1 MKKVQEY
8 ASILDEA
15 NRVSKEYITTPN
27 SIQRINTNKDNLLK
41 NIEKNNFIKVPF
53 VGDFDAG
60 KSSLINAMMGINLLP
75 TDILPTTAVSYELY
89 YSTQEQL
96 KIFHKDELKET
107 TSLSQINSLKVVPGD
122 VVYVYINNEFV
133 RNMNERGIVVVDMPG
148 IDSGI
153 EAHNNAILNY
163 LSEGSFFFLVT
174 DVEQGTL
181 RRSAIRF
188 VDELKKYDLQCNV
201 LISKCDKK
209 TENETA
215 KIKTEVEDHAKRAI
229 RSDIEVGITS
239 AAENRFDDVIRMLNE
254 LDAETIFSQR
264 YSKAVI
270 GFVSEII
277 SEMQLQI
284 KLALS
289 DKKDFTAK
297 IEALKAEHDKA
308 LNNLKEKG
316 RNAQPLTNSSEDILD
331 DVREAI
337 MSKSTYLASLLY
349 NNNNDIHAF
358 NNELLSIIRP
368 VLVNSFKREIS
379 EYQDVIGDSVR
390 EFSLNVNEILQDKDN
405 AMLNGANEIV
415 GNLLGKEA
423 LESILQKGLNKMI
436 EKLVAYKG
444 LSTLLQTLSK
454 ILGPL
459 VTIIINIIPD
469 LLRMIFG
476 KSKEQKIESIRQK
489 IASEVVN
496 RVVDALREPV
506 TRMLDEQRQSAMA
519 EMESLIKE
527 ESKKYDDNIKAMQQ
541 EQQTSNAEITAK
553 VQKLEE
559 GITILR

>member
-1 MKKVQEY
+1 M
-8 ASILDEA
+8 
-15 NRVSKEYITTPN
+15 
-27 SIQRINTNKDNLLK
+27 
-41 NIEKNNFIKVPF
+41 
-53 VGDFDAG
+53 
-60 KSSLINAMMGINLLP
+60 
-75 TDILPTTAVSYELY
+75 
-89 YSTQEQL
+89 
-96 KIFHKDELKET
+96 
-107 TSLSQINSLKVVPGD
+107 
-122 VVYVYINNEFV
+122 
-133 RNMNERGIVVVDMPG
+133 
-148 IDSGI
+148 
-153 EAHNNAILNY
+153 
-163 LSEGSFFFLVT
+163 
-174 DVEQGTL
+174 
-181 RRSAIRF
+181 
-188 VDELKKYDLQCNV
+188 QCNV

-559 GITILR
+559 GITILNQLIANI